1 MTDPLVC
8 IAVLKGAHGVKGEA
22 RVLSFTENPESC
34 FAYRPWRDEAGK
46 PLLTPKHWRP
56 GKNEFI
62 VPFEETFQREAL
74 DAMKGTLLYV
84 PRSALPEPEEDE
96 FYHADLIGLA
106 VGDTNGKPLG
116 RIVAVPDFGAGTLL
130 EIDGPDGVFFLPFT
144 KTAVPEIDLSAG
156 RCVILVEEAEE

>member
-1 MTDPLVC
+1 MTEPLVC

-46 PLLTPKHWRP
+46 PVLTPKRWRP

-62 VPFEETFQREAL
+62 VTFEESFQREAL
-74 DAMKGTLLYV
+74 DAMKGTRLYV
-84 PRSALPEPEEDE
+84 PRAALPEPEDDE
-96 FYHADLIGLA
+96 FYHADLIGLS
-106 VGDTNGKPLG
+106 VVDTAGNPMG

-130 EIDGPDGVFFLPFT
+130 EIDGPDGVFFHPFT
-144 KTAVPEIDLSAG
+144 KTAVPDIDLDAG
-156 RCVILVEEAEE
+156 RCVIFVEEAEE